1 MFYKN
6 KKFKLSEFRI
16 ATFDC
21 EAVKFNNET
30 KEGGG
35 SNDIDMVGFYDGK
48 DYFCF
53 KKGIDFLEYL
63 WQNLEK
69 YNKTYIYAHN
79 FSGYDI
85 YSFLDD
91 IKTYFINNFRVVEIG
106 GRFVEFTLYKKINGK
121 EYCVI
126 FRDSYKILPSKLA
139 KLGESFGYPKT
150 EQPPFDHKIYNNAQ
164 IGGEMY
170 YKQMYNEVMKYNKN
184 DCVILYNI
192 LKEFFEHTPY
202 TFSSIPLTAPS
213 LAFKTWQQMMKIKMC
228 SELTDA
234 WKYDDFIRKSYA
246 GGRTEVFKMSVDN
259 DEYCYLD
266 VNSIYPAEMESK
278 PLPVGQCSMFYD
290 EENSRTLFEK
300 GTQGFYEVEWNAPHD
315 LHIPIL
321 WEKRD
326 SKLIFPL
333 NKQYDYKGNGVYAYP
348 ELKLAVD
355 NGYKLKF
362 SNCAVFFEMKV
373 LFKEYVDH
381 YKKLKFEG
389 GAKKEIAKIFLNS
402 VYGKLGQRTIMKSCV
417 KLTVQEVIEYLEEG
431 EEVTPVDLEMGLY
444 NVTSHRMSQNIVV
457 AWASYI
463 TAYARIRM
471 WENIKACNYQVA
483 YMDSVTGDSLIYT
496 SKGVFK
502 IQELFTKANLIIND
516 REYCKCNYLI
526 NSYDLKE
533 KKVLMVNPI
542 YLMRHKVKKKG
553 YEIFYKDYITKKC
566 ESLKVTEDH
575 SIFTLINSHLQTVK
589 GNDIKK
595 LKEIIYLNKN
605 GYTSIPV
612 IDVKEILID
621 DYVYDFET
629 PSHTFCVKNIL
640 VHNTDSIV
648 VKKEQAHNVWIE
660 KDTFGASKREYEV
673 HKACFF
679 APKFYLMSAYD
690 NDKKKETE
698 ILKIKGVHDF
708 ATKSIIKLGY
718 EKAKSYLL
726 EMAKNNLGIK
736 TISFV
741 QFKMSRKLLNKPRA
755 GSSRVM
761 EKQIHLDYAK
771 RKVLE
776 NGIDTEPL

>member
-53 KKGIDFLEYL
+53 RKGIDFLEYI

-213 LAFKTWQQMMKIKMC
+213 LAFKTWQQMMKLKMC

-266 VNSIYPAEMESK
+266 VNCYSEDTECWTEYGWKRYNELKIGMKVMTYNTKKKKMEMKPIQKIIINHYKGDMHHYTGKNVDCLVTPNHNMIIKQHITFDEEEWVSSKCPINCLFPNREDNSWSPCDKSIVEYEGIVWCITVDNHNFLTMRNNRKAWQGNSIYPAEMESK

-300 GTQGFYEVEWNAPHD
+300 GTQGFYEVEWIAPHD

-362 SNCAVFFEMKV
+362 SNCAVFFEMKI
-373 LFKEYVDH
+373 LFKEYVAH

-471 WENIKACNYQVA
+471 WENIKACDYQVA
-483 YMDSVTGDSLIYT
+483 YMD
-496 SKGVFK
+496 
-502 IQELFTKANLIIND
+502 
-516 REYCKCNYLI
+516 
-526 NSYDLKE
+526 
-533 KKVLMVNPI
+533 
-542 YLMRHKVKKKG
+542 
-553 YEIFYKDYITKKC
+553 
-566 ESLKVTEDH
+566 
-575 SIFTLINSHLQTVK
+575 
-589 GNDIKK
+589 
-595 LKEIIYLNKN
+595 
-605 GYTSIPV
+605 
-612 IDVKEILID
+612 
-621 DYVYDFET
+621 
-629 PSHTFCVKNIL
+629 
-640 VHNTDSIV
+640 TDSIV